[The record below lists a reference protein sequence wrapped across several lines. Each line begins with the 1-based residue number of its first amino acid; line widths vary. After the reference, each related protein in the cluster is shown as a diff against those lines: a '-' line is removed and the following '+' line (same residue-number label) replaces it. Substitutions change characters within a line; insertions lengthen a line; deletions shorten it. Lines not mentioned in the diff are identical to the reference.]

1 MNTFYNK
8 QARERTGK
16 KVTSIMNL
24 SYKKKE
30 ELHSFLQLNII
41 IYILKNIHLFWV
53 NLMNLM
59 MGDCWM
65 WRNAKTVEYQ
75 KLICALNIGT
85 QSYDV
90 RLLNIMQHT
99 NGIVLK
105 INTRKIISDLI
116 LKIYY
121 LKSHWGM
128 TKVTG
133 I

>member
-65 WRNAKTVEYQ
+65 
-75 KLICALNIGT
+75 
-85 QSYDV
+85 
-90 RLLNIMQHT
+90 
-99 NGIVLK
+99 
-105 INTRKIISDLI
+105 
-116 LKIYY
+116 
-121 LKSHWGM
+121 
-128 TKVTG
+128 
-133 I
+133 